1 MFNNFPNL
9 TPTNWQQ
16 GVDLQKN
23 TKSIFSWDTS
33 KLNKKNTLFE
43 THHRCLKSHDTFPH
57 LK

>member
-23 TKSIFSWDTS
+23 PKSIFSWDTS
-33 KLNKKNTLFE
+33 TFNKYKLFE
-43 THHRCLKSHDTFPH
+43 THHRG
-57 LK
+57 